1 MTATF
6 GGPLSVE
13 EFRQA
18 GIEIKV
24 IRQDLVQ
31 FKQISVE
38 NEFPIK
44 GAL

>member
-24 IRQDLVQ
+24 IRQDLV
-31 FKQISVE
+31 
-38 NEFPIK
+38 
-44 GAL
+44 